1 MEEIAKMHD
10 EGKTYRE
17 IAEISGISYQAA
29 WNKHTEFLKRQRT
42 EKRNGFSIKTIPYKG
57 FYEYFSDN
65 MEENLRT
72 FSIKV
77 RGYFEQSFYQKIKNT
92 LNGTHV
98 SLFKITDIEKMC
110 EITGKTFEE
119 LFTEREDQKK

>member
-17 IAEISGISYQAA
+17 IAEISGISYQAV
-29 WNKHTEFLKRQRT
+29 WSKHIAYLKRKRT
-42 EKRNGFSIKTIPYKG
+42 GKRNGFCIEDIPFKG

-65 MEENLRT
+65 AEESIIS
-72 FSIKV
+72 FSVKV
-77 RGYFEQSFYQKIKNT
+77 KGYFEQSFYEKLKNT
-92 LNGTHV
+92 LNGTHF
-98 SLFKITDIEKMC
+98 SLFKITDIKKMC

-119 LFTEREDQKK
+119 LFTEREVQK